1 MSSDQNP
8 TAEELAYMAGRAIM
22 LQLLQPPED
31 HLEWWTPAEMHKQIS
46 DIDPAIVDAELA
58 RLAGLG
64 AVVVDGERVK
74 ASACARC
81 LDALGL
87 IGV

>member
-31 HLEWWTPAEMHKQIS
+31 HPEWWTLAELHEQIS

-81 LDALGL
+81 LDALDL

>member
-1 MSSDQNP
+1 
-8 TAEELAYMAGRAIM
+8 M

-31 HLEWWTPAEMHKQIS
+31 NRELWTWAELRKQIS
-46 DIDPAIVDAELA
+46 DIDPASVDAELA
-58 RLAGLG
+58 RLAGAG
-64 AVVVDGERVK
+64 AVVVDGERLK

>member
-1 MSSDQNP
+1 MTKRKMSR
-8 TAEELAYMAGRAIM
+8 EKERWIAGRAIM

-31 HLEWWTPAEMHKQIS
+31 HAGWWTPAELHEQIS
-46 DIDPAIVDAELA
+46 DIGPAIVDAELA

-64 AVVVDGERVK
+64 VVVVDGERVK

>member
-1 MSSDQNP
+1 MTSEQNP
-8 TAEELAYMAGRAIM
+8 IVGEPAYMAGRAIM

-31 HLEWWTPAEMHKQIS
+31 HRELWTWTELRKQIS

-58 RLAGLG
+58 RLAELG